1 MTINLSNEDAQLFMQ
16 NGYTREQVGATV
28 NHYRE
33 QGLSDDDIQAKLNA
47 RVAGWKTPQ
56 QPVQKVEQPTP
67 QPEQPKVTPQVAEQE
82 NQPYSFSTGI
92 EENIY
97 NHDNSKWH
105 DKLRQFG
112 RNTARVLLP
121 KGLENKFIGSKEDE
135 EFLNTYNN
143 SNVPTYEQLSNDF
156 KAGNINKQQLLEYS
170 NLRKRLDDL
179 SADSEYR
186 DYRNKEYGKEA
197 LLLGTAGIGGGAGL
211 GLKGLAGAAA
221 GAGIGG
227 ATYGLGNSLIDE
239 NLNPATEIPKEAALW
254 AGTVGVLG
262 KGGQLAA
269 RTKAGQAVLQKG
281 GELLSKFG
289 NTKVGQELIK
299 ERQILRPSANKPT
312 PDITAQ
318 LNEIKADR
326 QTNQIALQEELNRIN
341 QEYQAELQNVS
352 YSNPKAGID
361 KYYQKLIKD
370 TKSQYNAIDKELK
383 NLAKQLDN
391 NSLTGYLR
399 NLKDNIRNNQFE
411 KKNLQVIHG
420 SNGKGGTWTNVL
432 QNEDNAITLA
442 EREFN
447 NIIDEIA
454 KNPQRIND
462 TPFINNAE
470 ARIQKI
476 IDDSPYPNEAEFA
489 ESFWR
494 RYAKAVDD
502 AYNYNELKG
511 INKPDYFGAD
521 VLDNNL
527 PPMTN
532 KSKLP
537 QTMRER
543 GTLPPELRDISPE
556 YQVLHNIDLKNQAAA
571 EIANNP
577 EIATNLRIKAADKN
591 ADLSA
596 LDFETARQTLQKL
609 YNENR
614 IEEALELTD
623 LISKKASKAGQSVQ
637 ALSLWSRT
645 TPEGAIR
652 QAQKIIADYNRTA
665 KKKIPDLTAEQ
676 AQKIQQLSEQA
687 QATELGTR
695 ENQIATQLLFKE
707 LKELVPANTGS
718 KIRTLQNISLLLNPK
733 TFLRN
738 LGGNSIYAAMDTGIS
753 KPIAA
758 GIDKVTSLFTGK
770 RTRTLP
776 QLREYAQGL
785 QQGFRE
791 GAEDVAL
798 GINTRDKLGTRFNL
812 NDRSSFNDVPGL
824 NQLEKALNYSLQ
836 VPDRMFY
843 QATYNESIANQL
855 RAAGVKEATPKM
867 IQNATNDAL
876 EAVFQNNSALGN
888 MALRLR
894 QAGNELANVNGFGL
908 GDAFIPYAQTPAN
921 VAQQGI
927 NYSPLGIAKG
937 IRNLAQGNQRQG
949 ALDLARGLTG
959 SGLIYGGYQ
968 AAKNGLI
975 NPNIDDYEVQ
985 QNYAA
990 MGIRPNTLNI
1000 GDYNVSYNQLQP
1012 LAAPIAGGAAL
1023 ADVQDG
1029 NLMGAL
1035 DRSIDSI
1042 ADLGMLQSLNQFMA
1056 DRQDYGTGT
1065 AATNLV
1071 SSIPSR
1077 FVPTGLKQITDL
1089 TDNIQRDTYDRNPL
1103 KQGLNQAIAKVPGL
1117 NRTLPVKYDVAGQP
1131 IKKYQTEGIQ
1141 RVFDA
1146 AVNPV
1151 FVNKR
1156 RNDATTQKLID
1167 LYESTGDKSVLLP
1180 LADKTV
1186 RYKDLQGK
1194 QVVRPL
1200 NAKER
1205 NQYQEQLGVINKQLL
1220 DDIVNTEFYNN
1231 LDDEDKINLITTTQR
1246 YAKGFVDEELWGKP
1260 SAQKR
1265 NLIRRLTASQKD
1277 KAMRK
1282 IMKIYKDK
1290 ALPIKTQNIYN
1301 QNFR

>member
-1 MTINLSNEDAQLFMQ
+1 MPRVQITLADGSNKVLDFENNYTESDIDDAVSYYNSQLP
-16 NGYTREQVGATV
+16 
-28 NHYRE
+28 
-33 QGLSDDDIQAKLNA
+33 K
-47 RVAGWKTPQ
+47 Q
-56 QPVQKVEQPTP
+56 QPARKAEQTTP
-67 QPEQPKVTPQVAEQE
+67 QPEQPKATPQVAEQE
-82 NQPYSFSTGI
+82 NQPYTFSTGI

-97 NHDNSKWH
+97 NHDKSNWH

-121 KGLENKFIGSKEDE
+121 KEFENKFIGSKEDE
-135 EFLNTYNN
+135 EFLSKYND

-179 SADSEYR
+179 SADAEYR

-211 GLKGLAGAAA
+211 GLKGIAGTMA

-239 NLNPATEIPKEAALW
+239 NLNPAIEIPKEAALW
-254 AGTVGVLG
+254 GSVAGAFGAGG
-262 KGGQLAA
+262 KGLQKIAETPVGQKAIQKGTDLIENAIGKMSNSNIGSKIL
-269 RTKAGQAVLQKG
+269 TGLDKAGEFL
-281 GELLSKFG
+281 
-289 NTKVGQELIK
+289 TK
-299 ERQILRPSANKPT
+299 ERTLPQIKKTRILPEQPT
-312 PDITAQ
+312 TTFKDLKEDIRA
-318 LNEIKADR
+318 
-326 QTNQIALQEELNRIN
+326 
-341 QEYQAELQNVS
+341 
-352 YSNPKAGID
+352 
-361 KYYQKLIKD
+361 
-370 TKSQYNAIDKELK
+370 
-383 NLAKQLDN
+383 
-391 NSLTGYLR
+391 
-399 NLKDNIRNNQFE
+399 NQFD
-411 KKNLQVIHG
+411 KKNLQVQYGVNRKGHVWAHTLE
-420 SNGKGGTWTNVL
+420 SVDNGVIKS
-432 QNEDNAITLA
+432 

-447 NIIDEIA
+447 EIIKEISNNTKRLNDEPYIQDLE
-454 KNPQRIND
+454 N
-462 TPFINNAE
+462 
-470 ARIQKI
+470 RIQKI
-476 IDDSPYPNEAEFA
+476 IDDSPYPNNEEFA
-489 ESFWR
+489 NSFWDK
-494 RYAKAVDD
+494 YAKAIDD
-502 AYNYNELKG
+502 GMKYNELKG
-511 INKPDYFGAD
+511 IQKPDYFGSD
-521 VLDNNL
+521 IPDNPSWLDKYSNGKR
-527 PPMTN
+527 

-543 GTLPPELRDISPE
+543 GTLPPELESVNPE
-556 YQVLHNIDLKNQAAA
+556 YEVLHNIDLKNQAAA

-577 EIATNLRIKAADKN
+577 EINTQLRLKAADDTS
-591 ADLSA
+591 DLSA

-609 YNENR
+609 YSENR

-665 KKKIPDLTAEQ
+665 KKKIPNLTPEQ
-676 AQKIQQLSEQA
+676 AEKIRDLSNQA
-687 QATELGTR
+687 QTTELGTR

-707 LKELVPANTGS
+707 LKGLVPANAGS

-738 LGGNSIYAAMDTGIS
+738 LTGNSIYAAMDTGIS

-758 GIDKVTSLFTGK
+758 GIDKIASKFTGQ
-770 RTRTLP
+770 RTRVLP
-776 QLREYAQGL
+776 QIKEYTQGL
-785 QQGFRE
+785 RQGFKE
-791 GAEDVAL
+791 GSEDVAL
-798 GINTRDKLGTRFNL
+798 GINTRDKLGSRFNL
-812 NDRSSFNDVPGL
+812 NDRTSFDNIPGL

-843 QATYNESIANQL
+843 QAAYNESIANQL
-855 RAAGVKEATPKM
+855 RAAGVKEATPEM

-949 ALDLARGLTG
+949 TIDLARGLTG

-1012 LAAPIAGGAAL
+1012 LAAPIAAGAAL
-1023 ADVQDG
+1023 ADIQDG
-1029 NLMGAL
+1029 NIMGAL

-1042 ADLGMLQSLNQFMA
+1042 ADLGMLQSLNKFMA

-1077 FVPTGLKQITDL
+1077 FIPTGLKQITDL

-1103 KQGLNQAIAKVPGL
+1103 KQGLNQAIAKIPGL
-1117 NRTLPVKYDVAGQP
+1117 NKTLPVKYDVAGQP

-1231 LDDEDKINLITTTQR
+1231 LDDEDKINIVTATQR
-1246 YAKGFVDEELWGKP
+1246 YTKGFVDEELWGKP
-1260 SAQKR
+1260 SIQKR
-1265 NLIRRLTASQKD
+1265 NLIRKLTATEKD

-1282 IMKIYKDK
+1282 IIKMYRDK
-1290 ALPIKTQNIYN
+1290 VLPIKTQKIYN
-1301 QNFR
+1301 ENFK

>member
-1 MTINLSNEDAQLFMQ
+1 MPRVQITLADGSNKVLDFENNYTESDIDDAVSYYNSQLP
-16 NGYTREQVGATV
+16 
-28 NHYRE
+28 
-33 QGLSDDDIQAKLNA
+33 K
-47 RVAGWKTPQ
+47 Q
-56 QPVQKVEQPTP
+56 QPTQKVEQPTP
-67 QPEQPKVTPQVAEQE
+67 QPIQQPEQPQETPTVD
-82 NQPYSFSTGI
+82 NDGNYSFNLGV

-97 NHDNSKWH
+97 NHDKSKWH

-112 RNTARVLLP
+112 RNAARVLLP

-135 EFLNTYNN
+135 EFLSKYND
-143 SNVPTYEQLSNDF
+143 SNVPTFEQINADYN
-156 KAGNINKQQLLEYS
+156 AGKINKKQMLEFG
-170 NLRKRLDDL
+170 NLRKKLDDL
-179 SADSEYR
+179 SADAAYR

-239 NLNPATEIPKEAALW
+239 NLNPVIEIPKEAALW
-254 AGTVGVLG
+254 AGTAGALG

-281 GELLSKFG
+281 GDLVNKTIGKMSDSELGSKVLLG
-289 NTKVGQELIK
+289 LDDLGQELTK
-299 ERQILRPSANKPT
+299 ERHILRP
-312 PDITAQ
+312 
-318 LNEIKADR
+318 KA
-326 QTNQIALQEELNRIN
+326 E
-341 QEYQAELQNVS
+341 
-352 YSNPKAGID
+352 
-361 KYYQKLIKD
+361 
-370 TKSQYNAIDKELK
+370 NAIPEKPLTFKDLKE
-383 NLAKQLDN
+383 
-391 NSLTGYLR
+391 
-399 NLKDNIRNNQFE
+399 NIKNNQFT
-411 KKNLQVIHG
+411 KKVLETIHG
-420 SNGKGGTWTNVL
+420 VNRKGHVWTHTL
-432 QNEDNAITLA
+432 ESIDNAIIKS

-447 NIIDEIA
+447 EIIKEISNNT
-454 KNPQRIND
+454 KRLND
-462 TPFINNAE
+462 APYIQDLEN
-470 ARIQKI
+470 RIQKI
-476 IDDSPYPNEAEFA
+476 IDDSPYPNSEEFA
-489 ESFWR
+489 DSFWT
-494 RYAKAVDD
+494 RYVKAVDD
-502 AYNYNELKG
+502 GMKYNELKG
-511 INKPDYFGAD
+511 IQKPDYFGAD

-543 GTLPPELRDISPE
+543 GTLPPELESVNPE
-556 YQVLHNIDLKNQAAA
+556 YEVLHNIDLKNQATQ

-577 EIATNLRIKAADKN
+577 EIATNLRIKAADETS
-591 ADLSA
+591 DLSA

-609 YNENR
+609 YSENR

-665 KKKIPDLTAEQ
+665 KKKIPDLTPEQ

-707 LKELVPANTGS
+707 LKGLVPANAGS

-738 LGGNSIYAAMDTGIS
+738 LTGNSIYAAMDTGIS

-758 GIDKVTSLFTGK
+758 GIDKIASKFTGQ
-770 RTRTLP
+770 RTRVLP
-776 QLREYAQGL
+776 QIKEYTQGL
-785 QQGFRE
+785 RQGFKE
-791 GAEDVAL
+791 GSEDVAL
-798 GINTRDKLGTRFNL
+798 GINTRDKLGSRFNL
-812 NDRSSFNDVPGL
+812 NDRTSFDNIPVL

-843 QATYNESIANQL
+843 QAAYNESIANQL
-855 RAAGVKEATPKM
+855 RAAGVKEATPEM

-949 ALDLARGLTG
+949 TMDLARGLTG

-1029 NLMGAL
+1029 NLMGAA
-1035 DRSIDSI
+1035 DKSINSI
-1042 ADLGMLQSLNQFMA
+1042 VDLGMLQSLNKFMA
-1056 DRQDYGTGT
+1056 DMNDKGPVT
-1065 AATNLV
+1065 ATANMAA
-1071 SSIPSR
+1071 SIPSR

-1089 TDNIQRDTYDRNPL
+1089 TDNMQRDTYNRNPL
-1103 KQGLNQAIAKVPGL
+1103 KQGLNQAIAKIPGL

-1131 IKKYQTEGIQ
+1131 VKKYQTEGIQ

-1146 AVNPV
+1146 VVNPV
-1151 FVNKR
+1151 FVNKEKV
-1156 RNDATTQKLID
+1156 DTTAQKLID
-1167 LYESTGDKSVLLP
+1167 LYNTTGDKSVLLP

-1186 RYKDLQGK
+1186 RFKDLNGK

-1200 NAKER
+1200 ATSEK
-1205 NQYQEQLGVINKQLL
+1205 NQYQQQLGVVNKQLL
-1220 DDIVNTEFYNN
+1220 DSGINN
-1231 LDDEDKINLITTTQR
+1231 NFFDSLDDTDKIKFINDTQR
-1246 YAKGFVDEELWGKP
+1246 YAKEFVDENLWGKP
-1260 SAQKR
+1260 NAQKR
-1265 NLIRRLTASQKD
+1265 NLIRKLTKKEEDKVLQKIF
-1277 KAMRK
+1277 KLYRTK
-1282 IMKIYKDK
+1282 I
-1290 ALPIKTQNIYN
+1290 LPARTEQIYN
-1301 QNFR
+1301 QNFK